1 MVEKKMEEIKMARL
15 EKKIKIEYTIKVLTG
30 LHIGGS
36 SDNVEIGGIDNP
48 VIKLLD
54 GKPYI
59 PGSSLKGKIRSL
71 LEQKEGCDLGKSTKI
86 NKLFGSATG
95 NKNNEANPSKVIFRD
110 FYLTKDS
117 IEKLNNSDYLSM
129 PYTESKYENS
139 INRVTGKA
147 ISPRQT
153 ERVPAGVEFKGEIIL
168 NIWDN
173 DTEQEFTKMLED
185 GISLLEND
193 YLGGSGSRGYGQV
206 KFEEL
211 NKVELS
217 DKNNWKDENKE

>member
-1 MVEKKMEEIKMARL
+1 MEENKMSRL
-15 EKKIKIEYTIKVLTG
+15 IKKIKIEYTIKVLTG

-48 VIKLLD
+48 VIKLLN
-54 GKPYI
+54 GQPYI

-71 LEQKEGCDLGKSTKI
+71 LEQKAGAKNVGDNAEI

-95 NKNNEANPSKVIFRD
+95 NKSNEANPSKVIFRD
-110 FYLTKDS
+110 FYLTDDS
-117 IEKLNNSDYLSM
+117 INKLKKSTYLPM
-129 PYTESKYENS
+129 PYTENKYENV
-139 INRVTGKA
+139 INRETGKA
-147 ISPRQT
+147 EHPRQT
-153 ERVPAGVEFKGEIIL
+153 ERVPAGVKFEGEIIL

-173 DTEQEFTKMLED
+173 DNKDNLLQILNT

-206 KFEEL
+206 KFIKDKE
-211 NKVELS
+211 VTLS
-217 DKNNWKDENKE
+217 DDNNWKDENK

>member
-15 EKKIKIEYTIKVLTG
+15 IKKIKIEYTIEVLTG

-54 GKPYI
+54 GQPYI

-71 LEQKEGCDLGKSTKI
+71 LEQKAGAKNVGDNVEI
-86 NKLFGSATG
+86 NNLFGGGGDT
-95 NKNNEANPSKVIFRD
+95 KPSKIIFRD
-110 FYLTKDS
+110 AYLTADS
-117 IEKLNNSDYLSM
+117 IKELKNSTYLPM
-129 PYTESKYENS
+129 PYTENKYENV

-147 ISPRQT
+147 EHPRQT
-153 ERVPAGVEFKGEIIL
+153 ERVPAGVKFKGEIIL
-168 NIWDN
+168 NIWDDNN
-173 DTEQEFTKMLED
+173 DNEKNFTKMLEK

-206 KFEEL
+206 KFIKDKE
-211 NKVELS
+211 VELS
-217 DKNNWKDENKE
+217 DDNNWKGDNKE